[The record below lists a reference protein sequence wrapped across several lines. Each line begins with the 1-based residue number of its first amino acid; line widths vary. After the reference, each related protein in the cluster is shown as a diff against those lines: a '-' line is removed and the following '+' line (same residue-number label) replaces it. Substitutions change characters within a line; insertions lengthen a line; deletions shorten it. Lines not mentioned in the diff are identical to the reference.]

1 MLGPFNTA
9 YNIMGARLEQETVGQ
24 LLRVGEPARLSLG
37 LSGPREGKGS
47 GLFGLR
53 SLGLW
58 V

>member
-47 GLFGLR
+47 GLFGFR
-53 SLGLW
+53 S
-58 V
+58 

>member
-37 LSGPREGKGS
+37 FP
-47 GLFGLR
+47 GLGRVRVQGF
-53 SLGLW
+53 LGLG